1 VSRRNEHVAVDQL
14 TKFYGHHR
22 GVESVSFTV
31 SAGEVLG
38 FLGPNGSGKT
48 TVIRTLMGLI
58 CATSGDIRLFGRPAI
73 SDPRLRERVGY
84 VPGRLE
90 LLPRMSVRRY
100 LNHLAALRR
109 RDLSTAIH
117 SLAERFTLDL
127 DATIASLSKGNKQ
140 KVGVIQAVMHD
151 PQVLILDEPTSG
163 LDPIGQ
169 RQFDDLVNEMR
180 ERGTAVLLSS
190 HVMSEVE
197 AIADRIAIL
206 DHGRL
211 ALVASMP
218 QLRER
223 IERSLDFEFNVPVDA
238 SEFSS
243 VPGVT
248 SVRVDDNHLICS
260 VAGSERSV
268 LAKAVELGVRA
279 VTSQEPTLE
288 EIFIAV
294 TRGERVV

>member
-1 VSRRNEHVAVDQL
+1 MSTGDSLITVDQL
-14 TKFYGHHR
+14 TKFYGRHR
-22 GVESVSFTV
+22 GVEDVSFAV
-31 SAGEVLG
+31 SPGEVLG

-58 CATSGDIRLFGRPAI
+58 RATNGDVRLFGRVAT
-73 SDPRLRERVGY
+73 SDHRARDRVGY

-90 LLPRMSVRRY
+90 LLPRMTVRRY
-100 LNHLAALRR
+100 LEHLAALRR
-109 RDLSTAIH
+109 RNLEAAIT

-127 DATIASLSKGNKQ
+127 DATISSLSKGNKQ

-169 RQFDDLVNEMR
+169 RQFEELIDEMR
-180 ERGTAVLLSS
+180 GRGTAVLLSS

-206 DHGRL
+206 DHGHL
-211 ALVASMP
+211 ALVSSMP
-218 QLRER
+218 EMRSR
-223 IERSLDFEFNVPVDA
+223 IERSLDFEFGLPVQA
-238 SEFSS
+238 SEFST
-243 VPGVT
+243 VPGVV
-248 SVRVDDNHLICS
+248 SVRTEDNHVVCS
-260 VAGSERSV
+260 VTGSESPV
-268 LAKAVELGVRA
+268 LAKAVQLGVRT

-288 EIFIAV
+288 EIFISV
-294 TRGERVV
+294 TRGDRVV

>member
-1 VSRRNEHVAVDQL
+1 MSRSNDHIAVDQL

-22 GVESVSFTV
+22 GVESVTFTV

-58 CATSGDIRLFGRPAI
+58 SATSGDVRLFGRPAI

-109 RDLSTAIH
+109 RDLSAAIH

-248 SVRVDDNHLICS
+248 SVRTDDNHLICS

>member
-1 VSRRNEHVAVDQL
+1 MSNDHVAVDQL

-22 GVESVSFTV
+22 GVESVTFTV

-58 CATSGDIRLFGRPAI
+58 RATSGDIRLFGRPAI

>member
-1 VSRRNEHVAVDQL
+1 MSSSNDLITVDQL

-22 GVESVSFTV
+22 GVESVTFTV

-58 CATSGDIRLFGRPAI
+58 RATSGDVRLFGRPAT
-73 SDPRLRERVGY
+73 SDPLLRERVGY

-100 LNHLAALRR
+100 LEHLAALRR

-127 DATIASLSKGNKQ
+127 DATISSLSKGNKQ

-223 IERSLDFEFNVPVDA
+223 IERSLDFEFNLPVDA

-248 SVRVDDNHLICS
+248 SVRADDNHLICS
-260 VAGSERSV
+260 VAGSERPA
-268 LAKAVELGVRA
+268 LARAVELGVRT

>member
-1 VSRRNEHVAVDQL
+1 MSRRNEHVAVDQL

-48 TVIRTLMGLI
+48 TVICTLMGLI

>member
-1 VSRRNEHVAVDQL
+1 MSRRNEHVAVDQL

>member
-1 VSRRNEHVAVDQL
+1 MSKSNDHIAVDQL

-22 GVESVSFTV
+22 GVESVTFTV

-58 CATSGDIRLFGRPAI
+58 RATSGDVRLFGRPVI

-100 LNHLAALRR
+100 LEHLAALRR
-109 RDLSTAIH
+109 RELSTAIH

-127 DATIASLSKGNKQ
+127 DATISSLSKGNKQ

-180 ERGTAVLLSS
+180 ERGAAVLLSS

-197 AIADRIAIL
+197 VIADRIAIL

-223 IERSLDFEFNVPVDA
+223 IERSLDFEFNQPVEA

-248 SVRVDDNHLICS
+248 SVRADGNHLICS
-260 VAGSERSV
+260 VAGSERPA

>member
-1 VSRRNEHVAVDQL
+1 MSSDDVLISVDHL

-22 GVESVSFTV
+22 GVEDVSFTV

-58 CATSGDIRLFGRPAI
+58 RATHGDVRLFGGPAT
-73 SDPRLRERVGY
+73 SDHRLRKGVGY

-100 LNHLAALRR
+100 LMHLAALRR
-109 RDLSTAIH
+109 RDLSQSID
-117 SLAERFTLDL
+117 SLADRFALDL
-127 DATIASLSKGNKQ
+127 DAPIASLSKGNKQ
-140 KVGVIQAVMHD
+140 KVGVVQAVMHD
-151 PQVLILDEPTSG
+151 PLVLILDEPTSG

-169 RQFDDLVNEMR
+169 RQFEELIDEMR

-211 ALVASMP
+211 ALVSSMP
-218 QLRER
+218 ELRSR
-223 IERSLDFEFNVPVDA
+223 IERTLDFEFDAPVAA
-238 SEFSS
+238 SEFSP
-243 VPGVT
+243 VPGVS
-248 SVRVDDNHLICS
+248 SVHTLDNHVTCS
-260 VAGSERSV
+260 VVGSESPV
-268 LAKAVELGVRA
+268 LAKALEFDVRA
-279 VTSQEPTLE
+279 VTSHEPTLE
-288 EIFIAV
+288 EVFIAV

>member
-1 VSRRNEHVAVDQL
+1 VSNVDSLITVDHL

-22 GVESVSFTV
+22 GVEDVSFAV
-31 SAGEVLG
+31 SPGEVLG

-58 CATSGDIRLFGRPAI
+58 RATHGDVRLFGRSTA
-73 SDPRLRERVGY
+73 SDHRLRNRVGY

-90 LLPRMSVRRY
+90 LLPRMTVRRY
-100 LNHLAALRR
+100 LEHLAALRR
-109 RDLSTAIH
+109 RDLGTAIG

-127 DATIASLSKGNKQ
+127 DATISSLSKGNKQ

-151 PQVLILDEPTSG
+151 PRVLILDEPTSG

-169 RQFDDLVNEMR
+169 RQFEDLIGEMR
-180 ERGTAVLLSS
+180 GRGTAVLLSS

-197 AIADRIAIL
+197 EIADRIAIL

-211 ALVASMP
+211 ALQSSMSE
-218 QLRER
+218 LRMR
-223 IERSLDFEFNVPVDA
+223 IERTLDFEFDTPVEPN
-238 SEFSS
+238 EFS
-243 VPGVT
+243 VVHGVV
-248 SVRVDDNHLICS
+248 SARAEGNHITCS
-260 VAGSERSV
+260 VAGSEAPV
-268 LAKAVELGVRA
+268 LAKAVQFGVRA
-279 VTSQEPTLE
+279 VTSHEPTLE